1 MSAPQRPQQP
11 PLIKIKRLDLQHW
24 YYELQS
30 LDSQNYGSWPFA
42 VKGVLVVMAVLLA
55 GLACYLLP
63 ISNQLQQIE
72 AEENKQQVLTG
83 TYQSSQ
89 AQANQLSTA
98 IEQGQDTQQQL
109 DTLSSLMPS
118 IEGLSLTQQLNELAL
133 SSGVLIEDLQ
143 LEAEQELDFY
153 HEQPLTLI
161 VSGNYHQIGEFL
173 GRLFALPRLVTWH
186 DFSVKALAAN
196 SLQQAKSPS
205 LALTLQIKA
214 YRLKPATFSK
224 TQKEKVASAFYIPE
238 EPKADTTETK
248 ANLYQPNAQRSP
260 FSLPNF
266 ITPQSPPAAKPDS
279 NRSESLPTQ
288 PDKQWHHPLSS
299 FQYRGRI
306 TGIGGSY
313 GLIEDADG
321 IVRRVQV
328 GQTLGQDNIK
338 VVEITPTQI
347 NFTERLEDLR
357 AGSSENRLALIAPTS
372 PLRNGQ

>member
-11 PLIKIKRLDLQHW
+11 ALTKVKRLDLQHW

-30 LDSQNYGSWPFA
+30 LDSQNYGNWPFA
-42 VKGVLVVMAVLLA
+42 VKGILVVMAVLLA

-63 ISNQLQQIE
+63 ISNQLKQIE
-72 AEENKQQVLTG
+72 SEENKQQVLTG

-98 IEQGQDTQQQL
+98 IEQGEDVQQQL

-118 IEGLSLTQQLNELAL
+118 IEGVSLTQQLNELGL

-161 VSGNYHQIGEFL
+161 VSGNYHQIGEFI
-173 GRLFALPRLVTWH
+173 GRLSALPRLVTWH

-196 SLQQAKSPS
+196 SLQQAKSPR

-214 YRLKPATFSK
+214 YRLKPDASSK
-224 TQKEKVASAFYIPE
+224 TQKEAVVSTYYGSE
-238 EPKADTTETK
+238 EPKADTAETK

-266 ITPQSPPAAKPDS
+266 ITPQSTPAAKPDS
-279 NRSESLPTQ
+279 NRSEAMPEQ
-288 PDKQWHHPLSS
+288 PNKQWQHPLSS

-313 GLIEDADG
+313 GLIEGADR
-321 IVRRVQV
+321 IVRRVQI
-328 GQTLGQDNIK
+328 GQTLGQSNIK

-347 NFTERLEDLR
+347 NFTEQLEDLK
-357 AGSSENRLALIAPTS
+357 AGSSENRVALIAPTS

>member
-1 MSAPQRPQQP
+1 MSTSQMPKQP
-11 PLIKIKRLDLQHW
+11 ALTKVKRLDLQHW

-42 VKGVLVVMAVLLA
+42 VKGILVVMAVLLA

-89 AQANQLSTA
+89 AQANQLNTA
-98 IEQGQDTQQQL
+98 IEQVGDIQQQL

-118 IEGLSLTQQLNELAL
+118 IEGMSLTQQLNELGL
-133 SSGVLIEDLQ
+133 SSEVIIEDLQ

-153 HEQPLTLI
+153 NEQPLTLI

-173 GRLFALPRLVTWH
+173 GRLSALPRLVTWH
-186 DFSVKALAAN
+186 NFSVKALAVN
-196 SLQQAKSPS
+196 SLKQAKSPS

-214 YRLKPATFSK
+214 YRLKPDTFSK
-224 TQKEKVASAFYIPE
+224 VKKEAVVSTFYVPE
-238 EPKADTTETK
+238 EPKADTAETK
-248 ANLYQPNAQRSP
+248 ANLYQPKAQRSP

-266 ITPQSPPAAKPDS
+266 ITPQSPLAPKPDS
-279 NRSESLPTQ
+279 NRSEALPTQ
-288 PDKQWHHPLSS
+288 PDKQWQHPLSS

-306 TGIGGSY
+306 TGIGESC
-313 GLIEDADG
+313 GLIEGADG

-328 GQTLGQDNIK
+328 GQTLGQSNIK
-338 VVEITPTQI
+338 VIEITPTQI
-347 NFTERLEDLR
+347 NFTEQLEYLK

>member
-1 MSAPQRPQQP
+1 MSALQMPQQP
-11 PLIKIKRLDLQHW
+11 ALTKVKRLDLRHW

-42 VKGVLVVMAVLLA
+42 VKGCLVAMAVLLA
-55 GLACYLLP
+55 SLACYLLP

-83 TYQSSQ
+83 TYQSIQ
-89 AQANQLSTA
+89 AQANQLSTE
-98 IEQGQDTQQQL
+98 IEQGEDTQQQL

-118 IEGLSLTQQLNELAL
+118 VEGMSLTQQLNELGL
-133 SSGVLIEDLQ
+133 SSGVIIEDLK

-173 GRLFALPRLVTWH
+173 GRVSALPRLVTWH

-214 YRLKPATFSK
+214 YRLKPDTFSK

-279 NRSESLPTQ
+279 NWSESLPTQ
-288 PDKQWHHPLSS
+288 PDKQWQHPLSS

-313 GLIEDADG
+313 GLVEDADG
-321 IVRRVQV
+321 IVRRVEV

-347 NFTERLEDLR
+347 NFTEQLEDLR
-357 AGSSENRLALIAPTS
+357 AGRSENRLALIAPTS

>member
-11 PLIKIKRLDLQHW
+11 ALTKVKRLDLQHW

-30 LDSQNYGSWPFA
+30 LDSQNYGNWPFA
-42 VKGVLVVMAVLLA
+42 VKGILVVMAVLLA

-63 ISNQLQQIE
+63 ISNQLKQIE

-98 IEQGQDTQQQL
+98 IEQGEDVQQQL

-118 IEGLSLTQQLNELAL
+118 IEGVSLTQQLNELGL

-161 VSGNYHQIGEFL
+161 VSGNYHQIGEFI
-173 GRLFALPRLVTWH
+173 GRLSALPRLVTWH

-214 YRLKPATFSK
+214 YRLKPDASSK
-224 TQKEKVASAFYIPE
+224 TQKEAVVSTYYGSE
-238 EPKADTTETK
+238 EPKADTAETK

-260 FSLPNF
+260 FSLSNF

-279 NRSESLPTQ
+279 NRGEALPTR
-288 PDKQWHHPLSS
+288 PDKQWQHPLSN

-313 GLIEDADG
+313 GLIEGADG

-328 GQTLGQDNIK
+328 GQTLGQSNIK
-338 VVEITPTQI
+338 VIEITPTQI
-347 NFTERLEDLR
+347 NFTEQLEYLK